1 MVILIQNK
9 DLTQVKCDAIV
20 NPANS
25 SGYMG
30 GGVAGAIKRAGGP
43 IIEKQAV
50 MQAPIP
56 VGGAVIT
63 TGGNLPCNFV
73 IHAPTMEKPA
83 MHIGLENVKVA
94 TIAALKIASEKKLK
108 SIAIPGMG
116 TGVGGVD
123 KKAAA
128 KAMISIVKEF
138 EDKFEKIIFVDRNQ
152 IFIDAL
158 KQLI

>member
-1 MVILIQNK
+1 MVIIIEK
-9 DLTQVKCDAIV
+9 GDLTQVKCDVIV

-30 GGVAGAIKRAGGP
+30 GGVAGAIKRVGGA
-43 IIEKQAV
+43 IIEKQAIL
-50 MQAPIP
+50 QAPIS
-56 VGGAVIT
+56 VGNAVIT
-63 TGGNLPCNFV
+63 IAGNLPCNFV

-83 MHIGLENVKVA
+83 MHIGLENVKRA
-94 TIAALKIASEKKLK
+94 TYAALKIASEKRLK

-128 KAMISIVKEF
+128 KAMMSIVKDF

-152 IFIDAL
+152 LFIDAL
-158 KQLI
+158 KQFS

>member
-1 MVILIQNK
+1 MVVLIQNG
-9 DLTQVKCDAIV
+9 DLTRVKCDVIV

-30 GGVAGAIKRAGGP
+30 GGVAGAIKRAGGS
-43 IIEKQAV
+43 IIEKQAIA
-50 MQAPIP
+50 QAPIT
-56 VGGAVIT
+56 VGRAIIT

-83 MHIGLENVKVA
+83 MHIDLENVKRA
-94 TIAALKIASEKKLK
+94 TIAALKTASEKKFK

-128 KAMISIVKEF
+128 KAMITIVKDF
-138 EDKFEKIIFVDRNQ
+138 EDKSEKIIFVDRNQ
-152 IFIDAL
+152 TFIDAL
-158 KQLI
+158 KQFV

>member
-9 DLTQVKCDAIV
+9 DLTQVRCDGIV

-30 GGVAGAIKRAGGP
+30 GGVAGAIKRAGGS

-73 IHAPTMEKPA
+73 IHAPTMERPA

-94 TIAALKIASEKKLK
+94 TIAALKIASNKKLK

-128 KAMISIVKEF
+128 KAMMSIVKEF
-138 EDKFEKIIFVDRNQ
+138 EDKFEKIILVDRNQ

-158 KQLI
+158 KQFL

>member
-1 MVILIQNK
+1 MVIEIK
-9 DLTQVKCDAIV
+9 IGDLTQIKCDAIV

-30 GGVAGAIKRAGGP
+30 GGVAGAIRRAGGA

-50 MQAPIP
+50 LKAPIP
-56 VGGAVIT
+56 VGVAVIT
-63 TGGNLPCNFV
+63 DAGNLPCNFV
-73 IHAPTMEKPA
+73 IHAPTMKKPA
-83 MHIGLENVKVA
+83 MHIGLENVKHA
-94 TIAALKIASEKKLK
+94 TIAALKIASEKRIK

-128 KAMISIVKEF
+128 KTMMSIAKEF
-138 EDKFEKIIFVDRNQ
+138 EDKFEKIIFVDRSQ
-152 IFIDAL
+152 SFIDAL
-158 KQLI
+158 KQYF